1 MHFWMGI
8 SLIFGVMAT
17 QILIVVWKE
26 KHYSSYRQF
35 TMWGE
40 FFRTVLCHL
49 IECDEL
55 RTIFFGKRAR
65 HLVVETT

>member
-40 FFRTVLCHL
+40 SDR
-49 IECDEL
+49 
-55 RTIFFGKRAR
+55 
-65 HLVVETT
+65 